1 METLGSADPGTNGTA
16 TLCSNGAAV
25 QLIDSLNGTPDAG
38 GTWSGP
44 AAHPGTFDPAT
55 DAPGAFTYTVGL
67 SSATVTVTVHGLPSA
82 GTAGTLISCING
94 PAVDLFT
101 RLGDSPDVGGAWTLA
116 GNPVSNMFTPGT
128 SSFRHL
134 HVHGDGHTSLPERLC
149 QRGGHGD
156 PACQCRY
163 SRQLEHL

>member
-1 METLGSADPGTNGTA
+1 MAMHSPACAEVRTLNGISTVETLGSADPGTNGTA

-25 QLIDSLNGTPDAG
+25 QFQFDSLNGTPDAG

-101 RLGDSPDVGGAWTLA
+101 RLAIRR
-116 GNPVSNMFTPGT
+116 T
-128 SSFRHL
+128 SAA
-134 HVHGDGHTSLPERLC
+134 
-149 QRGGHGD
+149 RG
-156 PACQCRY
+156 PWRET
-163 SRQLEHL
+163 R